1 MTLYNS
7 KEEITLMK
15 KTIYTIAGA
24 ALAVFSA
31 TAAGVA
37 IGKKKKES
45 SAAPIVLSGALGVA
59 AGAAIAMIPRVQEL
73 RQRMVFDD
81 LLDDGDVTL
90 MEENISEVLGKDIE
104 E

>member
-1 MTLYNS
+1 
-7 KEEITLMK
+7 MK

-24 ALAVFSA
+24 SLAVFSA

-37 IGKKKKES
+37 IGKKKKEA
-45 SAAPIVLSGALGVA
+45 SAAPMILLGSLGVA
-59 AGAAIAMIPRVQEL
+59 AGAVIALVPRVQEL
-73 RQRMVFDD
+73 RQRMVLDD
-81 LLDDGDVTL
+81 LLDDEDLAL

>member
-1 MTLYNS
+1 
-7 KEEITLMK
+7 MK

-24 ALAVFSA
+24 AVSLFSA

-73 RQRMVFDD
+73 RQKMVFDD
-81 LLDDGDVTL
+81 ILDADDIAL
-90 MEENISEVLGKDIE
+90 MKENISEVLGKDIE
-104 E
+104 G

>member
-1 MTLYNS
+1 
-7 KEEITLMK
+7 MK

-24 ALAVFSA
+24 SLAIFSA

-45 SAAPIVLSGALGVA
+45 SAAPMILLGSLGVA
-59 AGAAIAMIPRVQEL
+59 AGAAVALIPRVQEL
-73 RQRMVFDD
+73 RQKMVLDD
-81 LLDDGDVTL
+81 LLDDEDLAL